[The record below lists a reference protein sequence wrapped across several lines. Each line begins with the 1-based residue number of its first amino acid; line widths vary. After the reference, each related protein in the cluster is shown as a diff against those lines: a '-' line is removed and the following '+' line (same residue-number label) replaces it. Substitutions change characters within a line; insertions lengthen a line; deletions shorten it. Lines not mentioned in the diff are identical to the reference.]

1 MLELPTSQLKTL
13 QSLCRSG
20 IFTINIIFIFVWRM
34 PSSPD
39 LMKQQRMVLPFYKGT
54 VISIQTAT
62 ENNAAQISL
71 FTMHDSVLDLND
83 TGYH

>member
-1 MLELPTSQLKTL
+1 
-13 QSLCRSG
+13 
-20 IFTINIIFIFVWRM
+20 M

-39 LMKQQRMVLPFYKGT
+39 LMKQQKMVLAFYKGT

-71 FTMHDSVLDLND
+71 FTMHDSVLELND
-83 TGYH
+83 TGYQ